1 LCFALQKNIPG
12 FMFFLVPLLLLFRL
26 VIFPVQE
33 DAYLIKREAMVQQQ
47 IKARGIKDKAVLEA
61 MRMVKRHLF
70 VPPSQAEAAYNDSP
84 LPIGYGQT
92 ISQPYM
98 VAYMTEVL
106 RPNAQMKVLEIG
118 TGSGYQAAVLA
129 EIVRQVYTIEIVPEH
144 GELAAKKLKSLGYS
158 NVQVKVGDGYLGWPE
173 YAPFDAIV
181 VTAGAEAVP
190 PPLLEQLKE
199 GGKMVIPVGLPNRTQ
214 TLKVIQKKNGK
225 AITKNLMPVI
235 FVPFTRE
242 KQK

>member
-1 LCFALQKNIPG
+1 MLF
-12 FMFFLVPLLLLFRL
+12 PLSLLHLFI
-26 VIFPVQE
+26 IFTFPAQ
-33 DAYLIKREAMVQQQ
+33 DAAYEAKREAMVQQQ
-47 IKARGIKDKAVLEA
+47 IKARGIKDKAVLAA
-61 MRMVKRHLF
+61 MRRVKRHLF
-70 VPPSQAEAAYNDSP
+70 VPPSQAEAAYTDSP

-106 RPNAQMKVLEIG
+106 RPNPQMKVLEIG

-129 EIVRQVYTIEIVPEH
+129 EIVWQVYTIEIVPEH
-144 GELAAKKLKSLGYS
+144 GELAAKRLKNLGYN

-181 VTAGAEAVP
+181 VTAGAATVP

-199 GGKMVIPVGLPNRTQ
+199 GGKMVIPVGMPNRTQ
-214 TLKVIQKKNGK
+214 TLKVIEKKNGK